1 MVIEV
6 TARLIVDGATSA
18 TYALPTAS
26 AGPVN
31 SEGLFGHYHD
41 RHVDSVDDSS
51 LGDQQR
57 QHVLREKC
65 CRGNLSDVHGG
76 FVGRSSAPVATASCP
91 THRALWW
98 SSPPPSGRRK
108 TKANPSG

>member
-57 QHVLREKC
+57 QHVLREKMLPWQPFRC
-65 CRGNLSDVHGG
+65 AWWIRRAILGSGSHHVVSH
-76 FVGRSSAPVATASCP
+76 SPCP
-91 THRALWW
+91 MVVVPTPQRAA
-98 SSPPPSGRRK
+98 K
-108 TKANPSG
+108 D